1 MCFSQPCGHRP
12 VESEEEDK
20 PGLRMHLTNDM
31 GWSTNSEC
39 MLEMFDSD
47 APELVALVTELRDGL
62 HELHTKIQP
71 VMDKVCCHQH
81 QAESLGASNKGI
93 HVLGFM

>member
-1 MCFSQPCGHRP
+1 
-12 VESEEEDK
+12 
-20 PGLRMHLTNDM
+20 
-31 GWSTNSEC
+31 

-71 VMDKVCCHQH
+71 VMDKVLSHQH

>member
-20 PGLRMHLTNDM
+20 PGLSMHLTNDM
-31 GWSTNSEC
+31 GWSTGSEC

-71 VMDKVCCHQH
+71 VMDKVWSHQH